1 MERRNR
7 SLIIGALAALIFLTG
22 VYALLVA
29 NINIGGTATAGTE
42 FKIEFSEY
50 NISNEDKANVTL
62 DGTRTSLHIEADL
75 AYPGDAVTID
85 FTIKN
90 TGLLS
95 ATVDDLL
102 INENNNDDLVITIN
116 GLSAIEGTTLDVNE
130 TKTGSIVITWLSQS
144 TNQEPEPASFD
155 VTIDYIQTT

>member
-42 FKIEFSEY
+42 FKIEFSDY
-50 NISNEDKANVTL
+50 NVSNEDKANVTL

-75 AYPGDAVTID
+75 AYPGDTVTID

-95 ATVDDLL
+95 AL
-102 INENNNDDLVITIN
+102 
-116 GLSAIEGTTLDVNE
+116 
-130 TKTGSIVITWLSQS
+130 
-144 TNQEPEPASFD
+144 
-155 VTIDYIQTT
+155 

>member
-1 MERRNR
+1 MEKRNT
-7 SLIIGALAALIFLTG
+7 SIIIGALAAIIFLTG

-29 NINIGGTATAGTE
+29 NLNIGGTVVAGTE
-42 FKIEFSEY
+42 FKIEFSDY
-50 NISNEDKANVTL
+50 SISNESKANVTL
-62 DGTRTSLHIEADL
+62 DGTKTSLNIEADL
-75 AYPGDAVTID
+75 DHPGDTVTVS

-102 INENNNDDLVITIN
+102 INENSNDDLLITIN
-116 GLSAIEGTTLDVNE
+116 GLTSIKGTELDVNE
-130 TKTGSIVITWLSQS
+130 TLNGDIVITWLSESTEQS
-144 TNQEPEPASFD
+144 PESTSFD